1 MYIYYFGRGDD
12 ESMIHQFD
20 GQIPNIH
27 KNTFIASSA
36 DVIGNVSIG
45 EYSSIWFGAVLRGDM
60 NSMSIGSYTN
70 VQDNCTIHNDNDF
83 PASIGDYVTIGHNAV
98 VHGCKISNYTLIGM
112 GSTIL
117 NGAEIG
123 EYTIIGA
130 GSLVTQGKKIP
141 TGVLCMGVPAKVIR
155 ELTQDE
161 KQSLKESAQH
171 YVKLS
176 MKYITK

>member
-1 MYIYYFGRGDD
+1 
-12 ESMIHQFD
+12 MIHQFD

-27 KNTFIASSA
+27 KHTFIASSA

-45 EYSSIWFGAVLRGDM
+45 EYSSIWFGAVLRSDM
-60 NSMSIGSYTN
+60 NSMSIGAYTN
-70 VQDNCTIHNDNDF
+70 VLDNCTVHNDDDF
-83 PASIGDYVTIGHNAV
+83 AVNIGDYVTIGHNV
-98 VHGCKISNYTLIGM
+98 IIHGCKISSNTLIGM

-141 TGVLCMGVPAKVIR
+141 SGVLCMGVPAKVVRELTIKEKEGIR
-155 ELTQDE
+155 EL
-161 KQSLKESAQH
+161 AQH
-171 YVKLS
+171 HAWRA
-176 MKYITK
+176 MKYISK

>member
-1 MYIYYFGRGDD
+1 
-12 ESMIHQFD
+12 MIHQFD
-20 GQIPNIH
+20 GQIPSIH

-45 EYSSIWFGAVLRGDM
+45 ERSSIWFGAVLRGDM
-60 NSMSIGSYTN
+60 NSMSIGAYTN
-70 VQDNCTIHNDNDF
+70 VQDNCTVHNDNDF
-83 PASIGDYVTIGHNAV
+83 DVNIGDYVTIGHNV
-98 VHGCKISNYTLIGM
+98 VIHGCTISNYTLIGM

-117 NGAEIG
+117 NGAQIG

-141 TGVLCMGVPAKVIR
+141 SGVLCMGVPARVVR
-155 ELTQDE
+155 MLTEQE
-161 KQSLKESAQH
+161 KQSIKENAYH
-171 YVKLS
+171 YLELS

>member
-1 MYIYYFGRGDD
+1 
-12 ESMIHQFD
+12 MIHQFE
-20 GQIPNIH
+20 GQIPNVH
-27 KNTFIASSA
+27 KQAFIASSA

-45 EYSSIWFGAVLRGDM
+45 EYSSIWFGAVLRGDL
-60 NSMSIGSYTN
+60 NSMSIGDYTN
-70 VQDNCTIHNDNDF
+70 VQDNSTVHNDENF
-83 PASIGDYVTIGHNAV
+83 AVNIGDYVTIGHNAI

-141 TGVLCMGVPAKVIR
+141 SGVLCMGVPARVIR
-155 ELTQDE
+155 ELTIEE
-161 KQSLKESAQH
+161 KDDLKESAL
-171 YVKLS
+171 YYAELAVKYS
-176 MKYITK
+176 TK

>member
-1 MYIYYFGRGDD
+1 
-12 ESMIHQFD
+12 MIHQFD
-20 GQIPNIH
+20 GQIPSVH

-60 NSMSIGSYTN
+60 NSMFIGAYTN
-70 VQDNCTIHNDNDF
+70 VQDNCTIHNDDDF
-83 PASIGDYVTIGHNAV
+83 AVNIGDYVTIGHNAII
-98 VHGCKISNYTLIGM
+98 HGCTISNYTLIGM

-141 TGVLCMGVPAKVIR
+141 SGVLCMGVPARVIR
-155 ELTQDE
+155 DANREE
-161 KQSLKESAQH
+161 KAKFKRISTSLCRTFNEIYYK
-171 YVKLS
+171 V
-176 MKYITK
+176 KYIVKD